1 MWPVWV
7 AVALL
12 AGCACRTAATLVRVR
27 RTHAFLRSEP
37 PERLVAYL
45 AGGEAPVGY
54 DPDRSSSFSLNVIL
68 ELSRRGDERVVG
80 TLVEMLSSRHY
91 QERKFALQTLHDL
104 TGGGAD
110 EAIGEFAQGAG
121 PYREW
126 WERNRGALRWDPA
139 RRCFRPAGEA

>member
-1 MWPVWV
+1 M
-7 AVALL
+7 AIGLL
-12 AGCACRTAATLVRVR
+12 AWCAFRTASTLVRVR
-27 RTHAFLRSEP
+27 RTRAFLREEP
-37 PERLVAYL
+37 SDRLAAYL
-45 AGGEAPVGY
+45 AGGEAPAGY

-68 ELSRRGDERVVG
+68 ELSNRGDERVVG
-80 TLVEMLSSRHY
+80 TLVTMLSSRHY

-126 WERNRGALRWDPA
+126 WERNRGALHWDPE
-139 RRCFRPAGEA
+139 RRCFRGAGEV